1 MKKSLKLIIQKSNCE
16 KKAKKKKKKVQA
28 EAEFSLLFCNS
39 SYADWKFFRQ
49 YTVIII
55 INICD
60 FKKKKNI
67 TAKIPNATIKLEH
80 KTSKTTILAETLFT
94 ILFNN

>member
-16 KKAKKKKKKVQA
+16 KKAKKKKVQA

-39 SYADWKFFRQ
+39 SYADWKIFRQ

-60 FKKKKNI
+60 FKKKQ
-67 TAKIPNATIKLEH
+67 
-80 KTSKTTILAETLFT
+80 TSLPKYQMLQL
-94 ILFNN
+94 N

>member
-16 KKAKKKKKKVQA
+16 KKAKKKKKVQA

-39 SYADWKFFRQ
+39 SYADWKIFRQ

-60 FKKKKNI
+60 FKKKKKHHCQN
-67 TAKIPNATIKLEH
+67 TKCYN
-80 KTSKTTILAETLFT
+80 
-94 ILFNN
+94 